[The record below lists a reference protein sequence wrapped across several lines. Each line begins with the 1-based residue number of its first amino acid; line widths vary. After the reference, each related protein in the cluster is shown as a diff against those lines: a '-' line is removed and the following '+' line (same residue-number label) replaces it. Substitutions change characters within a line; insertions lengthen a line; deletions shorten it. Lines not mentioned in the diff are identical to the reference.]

1 MNKYWLFYL
10 KQKNAIML
18 HQELKS
24 SSSWLQRPHPYFSAF
39 QCFPAQFQKPAFILT
54 TWTASPAQK
63 DEKDFSLPHIRKNIL
78 YVIVISFINY
88 NSLNITNM
96 HHFFD
101 KNQLYLYEYL
111 QVLNYANIDRYGI
124 CQDK

>member
-1 MNKYWLFYL
+1 MSKYWLFYL

-24 SSSWLQRPHPYFSAF
+24 SSSWLQRPLPYFSDF
-39 QCFPAQFQKPAFILT
+39 QIPAQFQKPGFILT

-63 DEKDFSLPHIRKNIL
+63 DEKDFSLPHMRKNIL
-78 YVIVISFINY
+78 YVTEISFINY
-88 NSLNITNM
+88 NSLNITKI

-111 QVLNYANIDRYGI
+111 QVLNYANIYRYGI
-124 CQDK
+124 CQEK